1 MISRCIQQTC
11 GFLDGWFLCKG
22 PGGEICLWRS
32 ALCGG
37 SSRLVVAH
45 WAEPR
50 SRTPSRSSTA
60 GSARPPSTAPPAHLM
75 QQAAAAAAQAV
86 PAAWPPAPAGLEPDR
101 AAVILVPWCFAI
113 CSSSEPGSVMT
124 SSDMMCS
131 KHWGCLPPG
140 WPHTHRPPPC
150 TPWLQP
156 SWSPPSP
163 PLCQPPQP
171 KSVFQLVGDRDPTLL
186 RVLCDGRKP
195 RS

>member
-50 SRTPSRSSTA
+50 SRTPGRSSTA
-60 GSARPPSTAPPAHLM
+60 GSVRPPSTPPPAHLM
-75 QQAAAAAAQAV
+75 QQAAAAAAQAA
-86 PAAWPPAPAGLEPDR
+86 PAARPPAPAGMEPDR

-113 CSSSEPGSVMT
+113 CSSSDTWFSHDQFRNDVFQALGVPAPWVASHPPPPPAPPG
-124 SSDMMCS
+124 CN
-131 KHWGCLPPG
+131 HLGLPP
-140 WPHTHRPPPC
+140 PHLSVNHPSHSLSFRSLVITIPPP
-150 TPWLQP
+150 
-156 SWSPPSP
+156 
-163 PLCQPPQP
+163 
-171 KSVFQLVGDRDPTLL
+171 
-186 RVLCDGRKP
+186 
-195 RS
+195 

>member
-1 MISRCIQQTC
+1 MIPRCIQQTC

-22 PGGEICLWRS
+22 PGGEICLWHS

-50 SRTPSRSSTA
+50 SPTPPVGKAT
-60 GSARPPSTAPPAHLM
+60 PPNMPPPAHLM
-75 QQAAAAAAQAV
+75 QQAAASAAQAA
-86 PAAWPPAPAGLEPDR
+86 PAARPPAPAGLEPDR

-113 CSSSEPGSVMT
+113 CSSSDTWFSHDQFRNDVFQALGVPAPWVAS
-124 SSDMMCS
+124 
-131 KHWGCLPPG
+131 
-140 WPHTHRPPPC
+140 PPPC
-150 TPWLQP
+150 SPWLQP
-156 SWSPPSP
+156 SWAPPSP

-171 KSVFQLVGDRDPTLL
+171 KSVFQIVGDRVPTPL
-186 RVLCDGRKP
+186 RVLCDGWKP